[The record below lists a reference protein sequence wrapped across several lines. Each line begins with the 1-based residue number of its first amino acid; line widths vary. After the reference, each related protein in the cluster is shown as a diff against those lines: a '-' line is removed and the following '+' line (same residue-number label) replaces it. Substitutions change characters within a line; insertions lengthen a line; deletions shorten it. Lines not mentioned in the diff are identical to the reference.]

1 MISTEPNKDAI
12 NRYIDFFENL
22 TGDTLPELKNLV
34 TTDVRF
40 RDPFNDVV
48 GAARMQNVFT
58 NMLRDT
64 EKPKFKI
71 YRKVVDAQ
79 YCFIKWTFA
88 AQSRVG
94 PLQIDG
100 VSEIV
105 LDDSGR
111 VKTHIDYWDT
121 GETIYEKVPI
131 IGPVLRF
138 IRRRIGATS

>member
-1 MISTEPNKDAI
+1 MISAEPNKDAI

-64 EKPKFKI
+64 EKPKCTI
-71 YRKVVDAQ
+71 YCKVVDAQ

-111 VKTHIDYWDT
+111 VKKHIDYWDT
-121 GETIYEKVPI
+121 GETINEKVPI

>member
-1 MISTEPNKDAI
+1 MISAEPYKDAI
-12 NRYIDFFENL
+12 NRYVDFFENL
-22 TGDTLPELKNLV
+22 SGDTLPELKNLV

-40 RDPFNDVV
+40 RDPFNDLV
-48 GAARMQNVFT
+48 GAAQMQNVFT

-64 EKPKFKI
+64 EQPKFKV
-71 YRKVVDAQ
+71 YCTVVEAQ

-94 PLQIDG
+94 SLKIDG
-100 VSEIV
+100 VSEIL

-121 GETIYEKVPI
+121 GATIYEKVPI
-131 IGPVLRF
+131 LGSVLRF